1 MIPSRNEPIRI
12 AAIGDLHVRETDTHP
27 FRQLFAEISQRARVL
42 VLAGDLTDFGKTR
55 EAEILCEELQA
66 CAIPVVAVLGNHD
79 YECGQPEVIIQHL
92 RGAGVTVLDG
102 DAYEVE
108 GVGFAGVMGCP
119 GGFGRFM
126 LSSFGEPA
134 IKTFVHA
141 QAEEALKLENAMR
154 MVRGSRI
161 FVVLHYAPIPETLVG
176 EPPEI
181 MAFLGSS
188 RMAEVIDRFENVSAV
203 VHGHAHRGAHFGRTL
218 RGTPV
223 YNVAR
228 FVAHADHGCPYTL
241 IDV

>member
-1 MIPSRNEPIRI
+1 MRI

-27 FRQLFAEISQRARVL
+27 FRELFAEVSQRARIL

-55 EAEILCEELQA
+55 EAEILCEDLQA
-66 CAIPVVAVLGNHD
+66 CSIPVVAVLGNHD

-154 MVRGSRI
+154 MVRGRRT
-161 FVVLHYAPIPETLVG
+161 FVVLHYSPIPETLAG
-176 EPPEI
+176 EPAEI
-181 MAFLGSS
+181 MPFLGSS
-188 RMAEVIDRFENVSAV
+188 RMAEVIDRFEDVAAV

-218 RGTPV
+218 RGAPV
-223 YNVAR
+223 WNVAR

>member
-1 MIPSRNEPIRI
+1 M
-12 AAIGDLHVRETDTHP
+12 HP
-27 FRQLFAEISQRARVL
+27 WR
-42 VLAGDLTDFGKTR
+42 D
-55 EAEILCEELQA
+55 
-66 CAIPVVAVLGNHD
+66 
-79 YECGQPEVIIQHL
+79 
-92 RGAGVTVLDG
+92 AGVTVLDG
-102 DAYEVE
+102 DASEVE

-126 LSSFGEPA
+126 LSGFGEPA
-134 IKTFVHA
+134 IKDFVRA
-141 QAEEALKLENAMR
+141 QSDEALKLENAMR

-161 FVVLHYAPIPETLVG
+161 FVVLHYSPIPETLVG

-181 MAFLGSS
+181 MPFLGSS
-188 RMAEVIDRFENVSAV
+188 RMAEVIDRFENVSCV

>member
-1 MIPSRNEPIRI
+1 MIPSRNEQVRI

-27 FRQLFAEISQRARVL
+27 FRELFAEVSQRARIL

-55 EAEILCEELQA
+55 EAEILCEDLQA
-66 CAIPVVAVLGNHD
+66 CSIPVVAVLGNHD

-92 RGAGVTVLDG
+92 RSAGVTVLDG

-134 IKTFVHA
+134 IKSFVHA

-154 MVRGSRI
+154 MVRGRRT
-161 FVVLHYAPIPETLVG
+161 FVVLHYAPIPETLAG

-188 RMAEVIDRFENVSAV
+188 RMAEVIDRFDDVAAV

-223 YNVAR
+223 WNVAR